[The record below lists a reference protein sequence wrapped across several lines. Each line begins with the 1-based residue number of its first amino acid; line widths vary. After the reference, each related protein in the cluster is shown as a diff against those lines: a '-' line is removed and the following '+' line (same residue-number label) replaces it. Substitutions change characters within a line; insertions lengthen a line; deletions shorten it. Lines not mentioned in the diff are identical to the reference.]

1 MALRTGIG
9 GGSGTAT
16 AVLSRTFCAASA
28 AMDSTSSSSILS
40 LNASVRLARMKV
52 GKFPPA
58 LVGAFL
64 HEGEQAQI
72 LGALEGK
79 LDALLVRL
87 ELCH

>member
-1 MALRTGIG
+1 MALRGIG

-52 GKFPPA
+52 VEVPIGT
-58 LVGAFL
+58 VGAFL
-64 HEGEQAQI
+64 HKRKQAKI

-79 LDALLVRL
+79 LDALLTWL